1 MSADCIPFS
10 AIPHTSRLFQHF
22 IFEHTQVSR
31 FYPHRPTVADVAAHA
46 RKLSTQFPEER
57 RTQIADILER
67 QNRSLG
73 SSQVTFDAIGRL
85 RQGAVAVISGQ
96 QVGLFGGPLYSL
108 LKAVHAVA
116 LARELTER
124 GIDAVPL
131 FWLATE
137 DHDLA
142 EINHTIVPHAGRLHE
157 FASSAAGGPDQP
169 VGEIKLTAE
178 TQNMVAEFVSVL
190 REGEVADA
198 VRDSYAAGETYG
210 SAFGKLFARLFAEH
224 GLVLVDPLDTEL
236 HAIAG
241 PLLVNALKDA
251 DQLDAALLARGKQ
264 LRDAGY
270 HEQVKVTPSS
280 TLLFSLQGDKRTVI
294 HLAGENF
301 MIGAQIVPRE
311 ELLAR
316 VSEHPEEFS
325 ANVLLRP
332 VMQDWLFPTAAYLGG
347 PAELAYFAQCNV
359 VYEKLLGRTTPV
371 LHRLSATI
379 ISGRMD
385 RLLRRYRLTI
395 PDLFRGAEHLR
406 ETLAARVLPAGLQQL
421 FLSSFDNLE
430 SMLQELTTDLDKLDH
445 TLVDAAER
453 AGRKMH
459 YQLTRLSAKAAR
471 AELRRNQQLV
481 VDSDLIETELFPSHD
496 MQERSIP
503 GVYFLAQHGLGLID
517 TLIGVARAHC
527 PGHQLVRL

>member
-22 IFEHTQVSR
+22 LFDYAQVSR
-31 FYPHRPTVADVAAHA
+31 FYPHRPTAAEVSAYA
-46 RKLSTQFPEER
+46 RGLATKYPAER
-57 RTQIADILER
+57 RERIAAILER
-67 QNRSLG
+67 QNREFG
-73 SSQVTFDAIGRL
+73 SSAATMEAIGRL
-85 RQGAVAVISGQ
+85 RRGAVAVISGQ

-116 LARELTER
+116 LARELTEQ
-124 GIDAVPL
+124 GVDAVPI

-142 EINHTIVPHAGRLHE
+142 EINHTVLPHSGKLHE
-157 FASSAAGGPDQP
+157 FVSAAAGGPDQP
-169 VGEIKLTAE
+169 VGEIQLTAE
-178 TQNMVAEFVSVL
+178 TQPMVAEFASLLGDDQIAEAVKASYA
-190 REGEVADA
+190 EGE
-198 VRDSYAAGETYG
+198 SYG
-210 SAFGKLFARLFAEH
+210 SAFGKLFARLFADH
-224 GLVLVDPLDTEL
+224 GFILVNPLDAEL

-241 PLLVNALKDA
+241 PLMVNALTHA
-251 DQLDAALLARGKQ
+251 DDLDSALLARGKQ

-301 MIGAQIVPRE
+301 MIGAQIVKRE

-316 VSEHPEEFS
+316 VAARPEEFS

-332 VMQDWLFPTAAYLGG
+332 VVQDWLFPTAAYLGG

-359 VYEKLLGRTTPV
+359 VYVRLLGRTTPV
-371 LHRLSATI
+371 LPRLSATI
-379 ISGRMD
+379 INGRTD
-385 RLLRRYRLTI
+385 RLLRRYRLSI
-395 PDLFRGAEHLR
+395 PDLFHGSEHLR

-421 FLSSFDNLE
+421 FLSSFDNLD
-430 SMLQELTTDLDKLDH
+430 SMLHELKTDLDRLDH
-445 TLVDAAER
+445 TLFDAAER

-471 AELRRNQQLV
+471 AELRRNQQLIT
-481 VDSDLIETELFPSHD
+481 DSALIETELFPKRE
-496 MQERSIP
+496 MQERTIP
-503 GVYFLAQHGLGLID
+503 GVYFLAQHGPSLID
-517 TLIGVARAHC
+517 KLIDVAGAHC
-527 PGHQLVRL
+527 PGHQLVRV